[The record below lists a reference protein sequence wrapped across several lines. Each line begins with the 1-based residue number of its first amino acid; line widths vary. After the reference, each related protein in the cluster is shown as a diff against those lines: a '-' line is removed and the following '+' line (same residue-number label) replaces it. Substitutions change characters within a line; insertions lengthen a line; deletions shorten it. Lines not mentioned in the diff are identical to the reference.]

1 MALWQKPHISP
12 ITKTVKTLILL
23 YASKLCAKLY
33 LEWRVHDWLNGIL
46 EIPDAKLPLLS
57 PRSEPIRRE
66 LAELQSTHLADQTQK
81 HSAVQHTTPTP

>member
-66 LAELQSTHLADQTQK
+66 LAELQSTHLADRTQK